1 MDLESIFLDSKDFF
15 CFINYAVT
23 LVHHNRTLESPVQ
36 PIRLKRQRLKF
47 EADPS
52 RVIAKF
58 IMPGGEDR
66 AKNIIKRVLS
76 LSDEECQ
83 ETLQGVFEDF
93 SDRHSDLE
101 ASLLRN
107 YQRIQYLVK
116 NPEYLSHDQRLLLGS
131 YFTQEYSIESV
142 ALFNPSIVP
151 HPEQGDLPEGSARYI
166 ISFRAIGEGHIS
178 SIVFRT
184 GILDKNNHFLIDPI
198 SPFLERPVVEVNHTY
213 DKNAFLAKLLDV
225 SICDEI
231 CARIFNNLPHR
242 FLFHELQEGIR
253 NIEKTYSPSSE
264 LQDTIECVY
273 WIAQSNYEETFIGQG
288 NLSERV
294 IFPVAQSEKN
304 GIEDARFVRF
314 ADDDGGITYY
324 ATYTAYS
331 GRNILPML
339 LETTDFQK
347 FRISTLNGEVAKN
360 KGMALFPRKIRGR
373 YVMITRQDGESL
385 SISSSDNIFSWH
397 EIQKLQAPQQSWE
410 FVQIGN
416 CGSPLETKEG
426 WLLLTHGVGPLR
438 KYCIGVELLDL
449 DDPSKIIGKLKDP
462 LIVPNEYER
471 EDYVPNVTYSC
482 GAVIHNDTLVIPYGM
497 SDTRSGIAT
506 SRLRPIMNRLLRR

>member
-1 MDLESIFLDSKDFF
+1 
-15 CFINYAVT
+15 
-23 LVHHNRTLESPVQ
+23 
-36 PIRLKRQRLKF
+36 
-47 EADPS
+47 
-52 RVIAKF
+52 
-58 IMPGGEDR
+58 MPGGEDR
-66 AKNIIKRVLS
+66 AKKIIKRVLS

-101 ASLLRN
+101 TVLLRN
-107 YQRIQYLVK
+107 YQRIQYLVED
-116 NPEYLSHDQRLLLGS
+116 PEDLSNDQRLLLGS
-131 YFTQEYSIESV
+131 YFTLEYSIESV
-142 ALFNPSIVP
+142 ALFNPSIVL
-151 HPEQGDLPEGSARYI
+151 HPEQGDLPEGSARYNL
-166 ISFRAIGEGHIS
+166 SFRAIGEGHIS

-184 GILDKNNHFLIDPI
+184 GILDKNNHFLMDPV
-198 SPFLERPVVEVNHTY
+198 SPFLERPVVEINHTY
-213 DKNAFLAKLLDV
+213 DRKVFLSKLLDV
-225 SICDEI
+225 SMSDEI
-231 CARIFNNLPHR
+231 CARIFDDLPNR
-242 FLFHELQEGIR
+242 FLFHELEESIGKV
-253 NIEKTYSPSSE
+253 EKASSPSSE
-264 LQDTIECVY
+264 LRETIECIY
-273 WIAQSNYEETFIGQG
+273 WIARSNYQETFVGQG

-294 IFPVAQSEKN
+294 IFPVAQSESN

-314 ADDDGGITYY
+314 IDDNGDVTYY

-339 LETTDFQK
+339 LETRDFLR
-347 FRISTLNGEVAKN
+347 FRMSTLNGDMAKD

-373 YVMITRQDGESL
+373 YVMIARRDGENL
-385 SISSSDNIFSWH
+385 YISSSDNIFSWY

-449 DDPSKIIGKLKDP
+449 DNPSKIIGKLEDP
-462 LIVPNEYER
+462 LIVPNEDER
-471 EDYVPNVTYSC
+471 EGYVPNVAYSC

-506 SRLRPIMNRLLRR
+506 TRLRPLMNKLLRR

>member
-1 MDLESIFLDSKDFF
+1 M
-15 CFINYAVT
+15 
-23 LVHHNRTLESPVQ
+23 Q

-58 IMPGGEDR
+58 LMPGGEDR
-66 AKNIIKRVLS
+66 AKKIIKRVLS
-76 LSDEECQ
+76 LSDDECQ

-93 SDRHSDLE
+93 SDRHSDLK
-101 ASLLRN
+101 AVLLRN

-116 NPEYLSHDQRLLLGS
+116 NPEDLSHDQRLLLGS
-131 YFTQEYSIESV
+131 YFTLEYSIESV
-142 ALFNPSIVP
+142 ALFNPSIVL
-151 HPEQGDLPEGSARYI
+151 HPKQGDLPEGSARYI
-166 ISFRAIGEGHIS
+166 LSFRAIGEGHIS

-184 GILDKNNHFLIDPI
+184 GISDKNDHFLIDPV
-198 SPFLERPVVEVNHTY
+198 SLFLERPVVEINQSY
-213 DKNAFLAKLLDV
+213 DKNAFLAKLLDL

-231 CARIFNNLPHR
+231 CARIFDNLQQR
-242 FLFHELQEGIR
+242 FLFHELKEGIR
-253 NIEKTYSPSSE
+253 KVEKVYSPSSE
-264 LQDTIECVY
+264 LRETIECVY
-273 WIAQSNYEETFIGQG
+273 WIAQSNYEETFVGQG

-294 IFPVAQSEKN
+294 IFPVAQSESN

-314 ADDDGGITYY
+314 IDDNGEVTYY
-324 ATYTAYS
+324 ATYTAFS

-339 LETTDFQK
+339 LETKDFLK
-347 FRISTLNGEVAKN
+347 FRMSTLNGEAAKD

-373 YVMITRQDGESL
+373 YVMINRQDGESL
-385 SISSSDNIFSWH
+385 YISSSDNIFSWY

-416 CGSPLETKEG
+416 CGSPLETREG

-438 KYCIGVELLDL
+438 KYCIGIELLDL
-449 DDPSKIIGKLKDP
+449 DNPSKIIGKLEDP

-471 EDYVPNVTYSC
+471 KGYVPNVTYSC

-506 SRLRPIMNRLLRR
+506 CKLRPLMNRLLRR